1 MFDAKRLL
9 DQFLGGG
16 GHRGGQWGGHPGPS
30 SGAPLD
36 QLARSLSGDG
46 AKGAILGGLASL
58 VLGGRRRG
66 GGFGGGM
73 MGGGMGGGLGGGMMG
88 GRTGRA
94 GGLAMIASLAYQ
106 AYRQWEAN
114 RPPAPQGGG
123 RPGGFGGQRHGAFAP
138 VPAAAPQ
145 RSGGFLPSA
154 EEAAAMLGGTRFA
167 PASTADEETL
177 ARALLTA
184 MIAAAKADG
193 QIDADEQARIFG
205 EMDRH
210 DLDPD
215 DKAFLMDAL
224 RAPLDIDAVARLA
237 RSPEEAT
244 EIYAASVMAIR
255 VDTEPER
262 RYLDDLAR
270 RLGLDPGLARHI
282 ERTIAQAS
290 ESAPR

>member
-9 DQFLGGG
+9 DQFLGGS
-16 GHRGGQWGGHPGPS
+16 GHRGGQWGGPSGHS

-36 QLARSLSGDG
+36 QLARSLGGGG

-73 MGGGMGGGLGGGMMG
+73 MGGRM
-88 GRTGRA
+88 GRA

-123 RPGGFGGQRHGAFAP
+123 QPGGVGGPRYGAFAP

-167 PASTADEETL
+167 PASPADEETV

-215 DKAFLMDAL
+215 DKVFLMDAL

-255 VDTEPER
+255 IDTEPER

-270 RLGLDPGLARHI
+270 RLGLDAGLARHI
-282 ERTIAQAS
+282 ERTIAQAA

>member
-1 MFDAKRLL
+1 
-9 DQFLGGG
+9 
-16 GHRGGQWGGHPGPS
+16 
-30 SGAPLD
+30 
-36 QLARSLSGDG
+36 
-46 AKGAILGGLASL
+46 
-58 VLGGRRRG
+58 
-66 GGFGGGM
+66 M

-88 GRTGRA
+88 GRMGRA

-123 RPGGFGGQRHGAFAP
+123 QPGGFGGQRHGAFAP

-255 VDTEPER
+255 STPSRSGATSTISPGASGSIRASRATSSGRSRRRPNRRRVNVSLTLRAPDGPVNER
-262 RYLDDLAR
+262 
-270 RLGLDPGLARHI
+270 
-282 ERTIAQAS
+282 
-290 ESAPR
+290 